1 MKPMQHLW
9 RDVRYTLRSLARVPA
24 LAGTIVL
31 TVGIGLGGTT
41 AMIAVVR
48 AVLLTPLPYA
58 SPEALVWIYTDSP
71 PHWFRLSVVDYRALD
86 ADHPAFSSVAAYQTS
101 LVTVTDRAAAERVT
115 SKSVTGSYFP
125 LLGQRP
131 HIGRLFDAADDARRD
146 RVAVLTYGYWNRRF
160 AGDPSVLGS
169 SIAIDGAGHTIV
181 GVLQRAVGPLE
192 HDVAMFTAARWPE
205 PTRKGPF
212 FTTVLGRRR
221 PDVSRAAALETL
233 RATNARLF
241 PIWRS
246 SYQDE
251 KATWGM
257 LDLKERV
264 VGDVGSRLFLVLA
277 AVACVLLIACANAV
291 NLLIARGLHRTRE
304 LAIRG
309 ALGASRGRLL
319 QHVLVESGTLTV
331 GAAIAGVLVAA
342 LSLQLVTIYGA
353 DYIPR
358 IDEIRLSGGALVWL
372 ACLAAASGLILGLVP
387 ALYSARTPAEQALRT
402 ASRSATDGPAAR
414 HVRRAL
420 VAAQFAL
427 ATPLLVAAA
436 LVLTSLDRLNHVPV
450 GISTDRVLTA
460 AVSLPGAPYPRESD
474 RAAFWKRALERLA
487 ALPGV
492 EAAAIADSRPP
503 AESGQ
508 QNNFDLEDHPTPTGQ
523 NQPICTWVGVT
534 PEFFKTVGLPLE
546 RGRLLDEYSLRDD
559 VVVVDRAWA
568 NRFFPGKE
576 VIGRRF
582 RNGGC
587 TTCPWTTV
595 VGLVGNVKWA
605 GLDAPEDGTVYFP
618 FVDLRTAFFVLKTTR
633 EPSSLASSLRQAVRE
648 LDAGL
653 AVASIATG
661 NELVSESLSTPR
673 YLSVLIGIFAVAA
686 LVLSVI
692 GIYGV
697 MAYFVQQHTR
707 DIGIRLALG
716 GEPSRVRRMVVLH
729 GMRLVI
735 AGVLVGVGVALVS
748 SRLIGTLL
756 FGVSSTDVR
765 TMAGV
770 PAMLV
775 AIAIVACLVPAQRA
789 ARLDPADM
797 LREG

>member
-1 MKPMQHLW
+1 MKLMQHLW
-9 RDVRYTLRSLARVPA
+9 RDFRYTLRSLARVPA
-24 LAGTIVL
+24 LSATIVL

-48 AVLLTPLPYA
+48 AVLLAPLPYG
-58 SPEALVWIYTDSP
+58 SPESLVWIYTDNP
-71 PHWFRLSVVDYRALD
+71 PYRFRLSVVDYRALE
-86 ADHPAFSSVAAYQTS
+86 ADHPAFSAIAAYQTS
-101 LVTVTDRAAAERVT
+101 DVTVTDQAAAERVT
-115 SKSVTGSYFP
+115 SKLVTGSYFP

-131 HIGRLFDAADDARRD
+131 HIGRLFDEADDARRD
-146 RVAVLTYGYWNRRF
+146 RVAVLTYAYWARRF
-160 AGDPSVLGS
+160 ASDPSVLGR
-169 SIAIDGAGHTIV
+169 SIAIEGVSHTVV

-192 HDVAMFTAARWPE
+192 HGVAMFTAARWPE
-205 PTRKGPF
+205 PKRKGPF
-212 FTTVLGRRR
+212 FTMVLGRLR
-221 PDVSRAAALETL
+221 PDFSRAAALQTL

-264 VGDVGSRLFLVLA
+264 VGD
-277 AVACVLLIACANAV
+277 VACVLLIACANAV

-319 QHVLVESGTLTV
+319 QHVLVEAGTLTV
-331 GAAIAGVLVAA
+331 GAALAGVVVAV

-358 IDEIRLSGGALVWL
+358 IDEIRLSGGALAWL
-372 ACLAAASGLILGLVP
+372 SALAAASGLLIGLVP
-387 ALYSARTPAEQALRT
+387 ALYSARTPVERALRT
-402 ASRSATDGPAAR
+402 GSRSATDGPAAR

-436 LVLTSLDRLNHVPV
+436 LVLTSLDRLSRVPV
-450 GISTDRVLTA
+450 GIDTTRVFTA
-460 AVSLPGAPYPRESD
+460 EVSLAGSQYERDSD
-474 RAAFWKRALERLA
+474 RAAFWKRALERVG

-492 EAAAIADSRPP
+492 EAAALADSRPP
-503 AESGQ
+503 QESGNR
-508 QNNFDLEDHPTPTGQ
+508 NNFDLEDHPTLPGQ
-523 NQPICTWVGVT
+523 NQPICTWVAVS
-534 PEFFKTVGLPLE
+534 PEFFRAVGLLLE
-546 RGRLLDEYSLRDD
+546 RGRLLDDYSLRDD

-568 NRFFPGKE
+568 NRFFPGEE
-576 VIGRRF
+576 VLGRRF
-582 RNGGC
+582 RSGGC

-595 VGLVGNVKWA
+595 VGVVRNVKWT
-605 GLDAPEDGTVYFP
+605 GLEGSEDGTVYWP
-618 FVDLRTAFFVLKTTR
+618 FVDFQNAFFILRTTGD
-633 EPSSLASSLRQAVRE
+633 PSSLPAPVRQAVKE
-648 LDAGL
+648 LDPGL
-653 AVASIATG
+653 ALSSIATG
-661 NELVSESLSTPR
+661 DELVSEALSTPR
-673 YLSVLIGIFAVAA
+673 YLSVLIGMFAVAA

-716 GEPSRVRRMVVLH
+716 GEPSRVRRMIVLH
-729 GMRLVI
+729 GMRLVV
-735 AGVLVGVGVALVS
+735 AGVLVGVGVAIAS

-789 ARLDPADM
+789 ARLDPADI